1 MAAVPPLAL
10 PTTLPSVAAMPGDVK
25 TAVPALTVMLVN
37 GGLNFLIAVAILVAG
52 WALSRWMARWIRALL
67 IHNTHID
74 ETLKPLV
81 INFAR
86 YSIIAITS
94 VAVLGQFGV
103 QTTSL
108 IALLGAT
115 GLAIGLALQGTLSN
129 VASGVMLLILRPFR
143 VTEKVVVNG
152 ITGTVQEIGL
162 FHTEVITDDG
172 LFVAIPNS
180 SIFSGII
187 INTSR
192 EPTRRIN
199 FSFDIDRDA
208 DIAAAQT
215 AIVEAVSRDTRILK
229 QPPPEVVVD
238 ALSGPQVLLTLH
250 AWIANHNFVDIQSDM
265 RVLVR
270 RSLTA
275 AGLSPP
281 VPVPAPS
288 VAPWT
293 PPPEHKQDKQ
303 DKQSS
308 KPN

>member
-1 MAAVPPLAL
+1 MAAIPPLAL
-10 PTTLPSVAAMPGDVK
+10 PPTLPSVAAVPGDVK
-25 TAVPALTVMLVN
+25 NAVPALTVMLVN
-37 GGLNFLIAVAILVAG
+37 GGVNILIAVVILLAG
-52 WALSRWMARWIRALL
+52 WALSRWVARWIRALL
-67 IHNTHID
+67 IHSTHVD

-81 INFAR
+81 MNFAR
-86 YSIIAITS
+86 YGIIGVTL

-108 IALLGAT
+108 IAILGAT

-143 VTEKVVVNG
+143 VSEKITANG

-192 EPTRRIN
+192 EPTRRIS
-199 FSFDIDRDA
+199 FSVDIDRDA
-208 DIAAAQT
+208 DIAAARS
-215 AIVEAVSRDTRILK
+215 AILEAVARDRRILNEPPPQILVEAL
-229 QPPPEVVVD
+229 
-238 ALSGPQVLLTLH
+238 AGPQVLLIFH
-250 AWIANHNFVDIQSDM
+250 AWIPNNNFVEVQSDM
-265 RVLVR
+265 RLLVR
-270 RSLTA
+270 STLTA
-275 AGLSPP
+275 AGFGPP
-281 VPVPAPS
+281 VPVPAPA

-293 PPPEHKQDKQ
+293 PPAQDNQ
-303 DKQSS
+303 LGQATMA
-308 KPN
+308 N